1 MESHGPISS
10 PAPDSLVRSASSV
23 KSTPYQTPMAPKV
36 TNLQP
41 AIRTLSSHY
50 PWTSTP
56 LIVQAPMRIL
66 SGPKLAVAVSE
77 AGGFGFV
84 GPGEKP
90 EDLRSELDDSVALV
104 SQSKRLASH
113 LAASGVLPIGFGV
126 QIWNGDLAVT
136 CQILREVAESHPPA
150 AIWLFAPRKGR
161 DEAAAVSFFGRN
173 LFCVVLVPIILY

>member
-1 MESHGPISS
+1 
-10 PAPDSLVRSASSV
+10 
-23 KSTPYQTPMAPKV
+23 MAPKKV
-36 TNLQP
+36 ANLQP

-90 EDLRSELDDSVALV
+90 EHLQTELNESVALV

-113 LAASGVLPIGFGV
+113 LAASGVLPVGFGI
-126 QIWNGDLAVT
+126 QIWAGDLAIT

-161 DEAAAVSFFGRN
+161 DEAAAVSFS
-173 LFCVVLVPIILY
+173 CLV